1 MKIINAPQYGP
12 MFRFADSNVYWALH
26 LLSSGK
32 RIGRKRLAEMIG
44 VGEGSM
50 RRIIDT
56 LREWE
61 MITVKQ
67 TGISITKSGTG
78 FLNELP
84 MRVID
89 IDLGDSVIGSFQQ
102 GVIVFDVAHK
112 IENGMQQ
119 RDAGIKAGADGCTTI
134 VIRGGAMMIPPSWNM
149 DETRPE
155 LAARIRTDTKI
166 TEKDVII
173 VGSSNDMMSAVNAAL
188 SAAFEL
194 F

>member
-1 MKIINAPQYGP
+1 MRIINAPQYGP

-89 IDLGDSVIGSFQQ
+89 IDLGDSVIGAYQQ
-102 GVIVFDVAHK
+102 GVIVFDVAFK

-134 VIRGGAMMIPPSWNM
+134 VIRNGAMMIPPSWNM

-155 LAARIRTDTKI
+155 LAAKIRSETKI

>member
-102 GVIVFDVAHK
+102 GVIVLDVAHK

-134 VIRGGAMMIPPSWNM
+134 VIRNGAMMIPPSWNM

-155 LAARIRTDTKI
+155 LSAKIRADTKI

>member
-78 FLNELP
+78 FLSELP

-102 GVIVFDVAHK
+102 GVIVLDVAHK

-134 VIRGGAMMIPPSWNM
+134 VIRNGAMMIPPSWNM

-155 LAARIRTDTKI
+155 LAARIRADTKI

>member
-102 GVIVFDVAHK
+102 GVIVLDVAHK

-134 VIRGGAMMIPPSWNM
+134 VIRNGAMMIPPSWNM

-155 LAARIRTDTKI
+155 LAARIRADTKI

>member
-32 RIGRKRLAEMIG
+32 RIGRKRLAELIG

-89 IDLGDSVIGSFQQ
+89 IDLGDSVIGTFQQ

-134 VIRGGAMMIPPSWNM
+134 VIRDGAMMIPPSWNM

-155 LAARIRTDTKI
+155 LAAKIRTDTKI